1 MLLFQPPQPPEPWT
15 DVLDTSDLGYVC
27 MQGEYTQP
35 IWDMYENN
43 EDCLN
48 MNIYSKQVWP
58 TQLYLARCQ
67 GDLAFILNLPVPSK
81 YFVFQS
87 MTSYYIVIQ
96 CS

>member
-48 MNIYSKQVWP
+48 MNIYSKQV
-58 TQLYLARCQ
+58 
-67 GDLAFILNLPVPSK
+67 
-81 YFVFQS
+81 
-87 MTSYYIVIQ
+87 
-96 CS
+96 